1 MERLVA
7 GQRTAEFT
15 IEHEAIEDANDV
27 TIFEDLGNG
36 QTKIT
41 FIGNEPM
48 ESAKAS
54 GQVEG
59 WNQILDKV
67 AAVVAGLA
75 QAK

>member
-48 ESAKAS
+48 ERES
-54 GQVEG
+54 
-59 WNQILDKV
+59 
-67 AAVVAGLA
+67 
-75 QAK
+75 